1 MCGKH
6 PFTLAALFLS
16 SLTGSLAQP
25 VRKMP
30 VLPPDIMP
38 QRAQARSMVITPLG
52 IVSTGQTLASEAGA
66 AVLARGGSA
75 MDAAI
80 AANAAI
86 GVVEYMNNGI
96 GGDLFAIYYE
106 AKTGKVYGMNAS
118 GWSAKGMTLEYLR
131 KKGYTQMPHLGIDS
145 VTVPGCVDGWSKMHQ
160 RFGRLPWRDLFQ
172 PAIYYAEHGFPLTEV
187 IHDRWR
193 SNEPKIALDDEG
205 ARLFLPG
212 GRAPKVG
219 DVFRNPD
226 LARTLALL
234 AAGGSDAFYRGPIAA
249 AILKT
254 SESLEGVLDRSDLA
268 DYQAEWVEPISTTYR
283 GWKVYELPP
292 NGQGMAALEMLN
304 VMEQFPISNYP
315 LLSAPAFHWEIEAQK
330 IAYQDLLKYL
340 ADPRFAQI
348 PVTGLISK
356 EYAARRAREIDSSRA
371 NCSVRPGKPEL
382 EGHGDT
388 IYLTAVDKDGNIV
401 SLIQSLFNA
410 YGSAVV
416 VRGMGFHLQNRGGLF
431 VFDPKEP
438 NVVGPRKR
446 TFHTII
452 PAFME
457 RGPLHI
463 GFGIMGGLNQAQA
476 HAQFVSSIVDH
487 SLNIQAAIEAPRFT
501 KLDFSGCDVLIE
513 SRIPPLVLE
522 QLRAKGHNLSI
533 RGPYSGDMGGGH
545 VVLHDSAA
553 HVNYGA
559 SSPRQDGA
567 AAPETPDFY
576 SKKGK

>member
-1 MCGKH
+1 MNISRLL
-6 PFTLAALFLS
+6 TLVLLSAATAS
-16 SLTGSLAQP
+16 AQP
-25 VRKMP
+25 AQRMP
-30 VLPPDIMP
+30 ALPPDIMP
-38 QRAQARSMVITPLG
+38 QRAQARSMVITPLS

-80 AANAAI
+80 AANAAM
-86 GVVEYMNNGI
+86 GAVEYMNNGI

-118 GWSAKGMTLEYLR
+118 GWSPKGMTLEYLQ
-131 KKGYTQMPHLGIDS
+131 KKGFAEMPRLGIDS

-172 PAIYYAEHGFPLTEV
+172 PAIYYAERGFPLTEV

-193 SNEPKIALDDEG
+193 SNEPKIALDEEG
-205 ARLFLPG
+205 ARLFLTG

-226 LARTLALL
+226 LAKTLTML
-234 AAGGSDAFYRGPIAA
+234 AGQGASAFYRGPIAA

-254 SESLEGVLDRSDLA
+254 SEGLRGVLGSSDLTE
-268 DYQAEWVEPISTTYR
+268 YQAEWVEPIATTYR

-292 NGQGMAALEMLN
+292 NAQGMAVLETLN
-304 VMEQFPISNYP
+304 IMEQFPIANYP
-315 LLSAPAFHWEIEAQK
+315 LLSAAAFHWKMEAQK
-330 IAYQDLLKYL
+330 LAYRDLLKYL
-340 ADPRFAQI
+340 ADPRFA
-348 PVTGLISK
+348 PVPVGGLISK
-356 EYAARRAREIDSSRA
+356 EYAARRAKDIDSSRA
-371 NCSVRPGKPEL
+371 NCSPGPGRPEL

-388 IYLTAVDKDGNIV
+388 IYLTAVDKEGNIA
-401 SLIQSLFNA
+401 SLIQSLYNA

-431 VFDPKEP
+431 VFDAKEP

-452 PAFME
+452 PAYME
-457 RGPLHI
+457 RENLHI
-463 GFGIMGGLNQAQA
+463 GFGIMGGLNQALAQ
-476 HAQFVSSIVDH
+476 AQFVSDIADH
-487 SLNIQAAIEAPRFT
+487 SMNIQAAIEAPRFT
-501 KLDFSGCDVLIE
+501 KLNFSGCDTLIE
-513 SRIPPLVLE
+513 DRIPPLVLE
-522 QLRAKGHNLSI
+522 QLRAKGHRLEM
-533 RGPYSGDMGGGH
+533 RAPYSGDMGGGH
-545 VVLHDSAA
+545 VVMHDSAA
-553 HVNYGA
+553 RMNYGA

-576 SKKGK
+576 AKKP